1 MDAKPLSIGK
11 IFTEKQRFVVPVYQ
25 RTYAWTVKR
34 QLDALFE
41 QIVEKAKERL
51 STGKVAF
58 SHYMGAL
65 LLIPV
70 GEPVFGKI
78 QVFNVVDGQQRLTT
92 FHLLFAALH
101 RTAMELGFHDIATQL
116 AQLVLIEDGV
126 PLESRDERY
135 KLRPTGYD
143 RQLFRDLIDLDR
155 DAIRSKYP
163 EQHYKNGKPLESAEK
178 PLLAYSFFRHSALDF
193 IRDIGEERQEDQKAV
208 HRSRLLALSTVLYE
222 DFKLIVITLSKE
234 DDAQVIFETL
244 NSAGEPLAAMDLVR
258 NDVFHRAI
266 RQGEDE
272 TAILQQWSVFED
284 QFWKTDQVQGRIKK
298 PRIDFFLAHVLSA
311 ETGTVPLLS
320 ELYAEYKRFVAARN
334 FKSTSEELAVLLKYM
349 PAYRQL
355 IDPPAQ
361 GEIARLAKRLST
373 FDVTTAYP
381 LVLTIATEIAPDE
394 VKDRLYLLV
403 SSYIIRRAL
412 CGLPPKAYNRIFV
425 DLAATLKQRGLSE
438 DIFHF
443 YFSSRA
449 TAETVRFPS
458 DDELRVSIASRPV
471 YERIQRSRLRLILE
485 ELEFSARDRFNV
497 HGTLQDS
504 LSIEHIM
511 PQSWEGAWPLQDG
524 TLVTQRTTLTEEMRK
539 LADARR
545 VLVDALPNLTL
556 LTPPANSSAGNQNFE
571 QKKARLND
579 SLLKY
584 NVDIASEPVWNEEAI
599 GRQALKIHKLAL
611 SLWPAPRSN

>member
-11 IFTEKQRFVVPVYQ
+11 IFNEKQRFVVPVYQ
-25 RTYAWTVKR
+25 RTYSWTVKR

-41 QIVEKAKERL
+41 QIEEKAKERL
-51 STGKVAF
+51 GNGKVAF

-70 GEPVFGKI
+70 GDPVFGKI

-92 FHLLFAALH
+92 FHILFAALH
-101 RTAMELGFHDIATQL
+101 RVALELGFQDIATQL
-116 AQLVLIEDGV
+116 AQLVLIDDSV
-126 PLESRDERY
+126 PLETREERY
-135 KLRPTGYD
+135 KLQPTTYD
-143 RQLFRDLIDLDR
+143 RQLFQDLIDLDR
-155 DAIRSKYP
+155 DAIKTKYH
-163 EQHYKNGKPLESAEK
+163 EQHYKNGKPIEAAEK
-178 PLLAYSFFRHSALDF
+178 PLLAYHFFRQSALDF
-193 IRDIGEERQEDQKAV
+193 INDTGEETQVDEKAA
-208 HRSRLLALSTVLYE
+208 RRTRLLALSTVLYE

-258 NDVFHRAI
+258 NDVFHRAV

-272 TAILQQWSVFED
+272 AAILRQWSVFED
-284 QFWKTDQVQGRIKK
+284 QFWKTEQTQGRIKK

-320 ELYAEYKRFVAARN
+320 ELYAEYKRFVATRN
-334 FKSTSEELAVLLKYM
+334 FASTAEELAVLVKYM
-349 PAYRQL
+349 PIYRQL

-361 GEIARLAKRLST
+361 GEIARLAKRLNA

-381 LVLTIATEIAPDE
+381 LVLAIATEISPDE

-438 DIFHF
+438 DVFYS
-443 YFSSRA
+443 YFSSRES
-449 TAETVRFPS
+449 TETVRFPS
-458 DDELRVSIASRPV
+458 DDELRISITSRPV
-471 YERIQRSRLRLILE
+471 YERIQRNRLRLILE

-497 HGTLQDS
+497 HGSLQAG

-511 PQSWEGAWPLQDG
+511 PQSWEGAWPLPDG
-524 TLVTQRTTLTEEMRK
+524 TLVTQGITLTDEMRK
-539 LADARR
+539 WSDTRR
-545 VLVDALPNLTL
+545 VLVDTLPNLTL

-579 SLLKY
+579 SLLKL
-584 NVDIASEPVWNEEAI
+584 NLEIASEAVWDEESM
-599 GRQALKIHKLAL
+599 GRQASKIHRLAL
-611 SLWPAPRSN
+611 SLWPSPN